1 MFLCTIVSGE
11 DSPVKRWLPSIK
23 MSLSL
28 LPHGLTDQ
36 YSFTGTSHRPAS
48 HTERLL
54 TLLILLILLILLTLQ
69 LGFQILFNPTAMA
82 DEAIA
87 CSFAK

>member
-1 MFLCTIVSGE
+1 M
-11 DSPVKRWLPSIK
+11 KRWLPSIK

-36 YSFTGTSHRPAS
+36 YSFTRTSHRPAS
-48 HTERLL
+48 HTEGLLLLLTLLTLL
-54 TLLILLILLILLTLQ
+54 TLLILLLLLTLQ